1 MRVWI
6 SVLANCFRKRM
17 RKRAEEK
24 RRSTTKAKLDSG
36 TSETTET
43 SETSGKSIVY
53 LVECSLIAVE
63 QLPSNDVGI
72 YFCHRHSTNS

>member
-1 MRVWI
+1 
-6 SVLANCFRKRM
+6 M

-24 RRSTTKAKLDSG
+24 RSSTTEAKLDIG
-36 TSETTET
+36 TSETT
-43 SETSGKSIVY
+43 ETSGKSIVY

>member
-1 MRVWI
+1 
-6 SVLANCFRKRM
+6 M

-24 RRSTTKAKLDSG
+24 RRSTTEAKLDSG
-36 TSETTET
+36 TSETT
-43 SETSGKSIVY
+43 ETSGKSIVY

>member
-1 MRVWI
+1 
-6 SVLANCFRKRM
+6 M

-24 RRSTTKAKLDSG
+24 RRSTTEAQLDSG
-36 TSETTET
+36 TSETT
-43 SETSGKSIVY
+43 ETSGKSIVY

>member
-1 MRVWI
+1 
-6 SVLANCFRKRM
+6 M

-24 RRSTTKAKLDSG
+24 RRSTTEAKLDSG
-36 TSETTET
+36 TSETT
-43 SETSGKSIVY
+43 ETSGKSIVY

-72 YFCHRHSTNS
+72 YFCHRHSTSS